1 MVGPAAR
8 LVNSRAT
15 GPTSGVTHTE
25 EVVADLHQG
34 DNALIVVVTLGAGLA
49 PALSDGF
56 YDAFPA
62 WAQIVL
68 GSGISTGCLLAVAL
82 NLVFNHLGAKAS
94 SAEREPDEPVPASA
108 PAEGSVVV
116 GVGCR
121 AGIRRHPCRGMLMSN
136 TCQTGAV
143 RRC

>member
-1 MVGPAAR
+1 MSSAAKAAGT
-8 LVNSRAT
+8 AT
-15 GPTSGVTHTE
+15 ASAAAPEVHPVAAISVVPMPVLAAVSLFLFGSIAVSGIQTLLQ
-25 EVVADLHQG
+25 ADLHRG

-82 NLVFNHLGAKAS
+82 NLVLNHLGAKGG
-94 SAEREPDEPVPASA
+94 PA
-108 PAEGSVVV
+108 PAPED
-116 GVGCR
+116 
-121 AGIRRHPCRGMLMSN
+121 AEA
-136 TCQTGAV
+136 AV
-143 RRC
+143 TH